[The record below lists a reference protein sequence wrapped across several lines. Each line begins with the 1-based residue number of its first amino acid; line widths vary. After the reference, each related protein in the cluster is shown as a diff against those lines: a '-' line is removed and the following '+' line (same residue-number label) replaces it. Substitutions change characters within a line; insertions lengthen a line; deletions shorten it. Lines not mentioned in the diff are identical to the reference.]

1 MLKQNCMQLYPHPD
15 QRNLELTNMFNIK
28 SIESEA
34 KLYSRLIKFSRDCIN
49 SGVSDDKY
57 DFQNARTLILN
68 SICIIYI
75 VFLFGAYLIVGINEG
90 FLKTSWVLLL
100 TPHLFYI
107 VHLNSRKK
115 FEIAKVLFIAIN
127 ILSIGAVA
135 LLIRG
140 AGVEYNLMI
149 TICLAPFLFG
159 KTRILLAYVF
169 ASCLVFCGVRYIAAL
184 YPVNHFYEA
193 DLALTSSLSLGFAVI
208 STLLLIIAFQRF
220 NMKFS
225 HSLILKKKYF
235 EAELSDSKQDYRSL
249 FENMIGGFTYCRMV
263 FKNGKAADFIYLDA
277 NAAFEKQ
284 TGLDDVIGKKIS
296 ELIPGIQESNSDLL
310 KIFGRV
316 ALSGIPERFETYISG
331 IDKWFDVSVYSPEKR
346 YFIAVF
352 DLISERKLA
361 EEKQKLFSS
370 IVNYSEDA
378 IISKLLDGTV
388 TSWNPGAEKSFG
400 YAAEEIIGKNIS
412 TLTPFH
418 LRNEENEIMQKGEV
432 IERYETVRIR
442 KDGTLI
448 NVSLTISPILDATG
462 ETVGFSQISCDISKR
477 IKAEASL
484 RERLAFNEGILGSL
498 SAEIAVMNDD
508 GAIIEVNKAWNDFAE
523 ANGESRLDR
532 VSIGRNYLEICETA
546 VIAGDA
552 IAKEVLDGILSVIN
566 NRQLSFN
573 MEYPCDSPSEKRW
586 FAMQVTSFVSDERK
600 IVVAH
605 EDISKRK
612 QAEYA
617 LVELN
622 EHLEQKVEERT
633 NSLTSSKMELERK
646 NQDIT
651 DSITYALHLQRAMLP
666 DSRLLFANF
675 SEAFIINLPQ
685 SIVSGDFYWFNK
697 SQNKFTI
704 ACADSTG
711 HGVPGA
717 FMSIVGAQ
725 LIDQAVK
732 QDWNA
737 PSEILERIDEG
748 LNKALGGNEGENMAD
763 GMDMAF
769 CIIDPAK
776 KQIEFAGAMSSIV
789 LVSSGKAQVYRGSRF
804 ALGKYMLTKDKHF
817 ETQTINY
824 SSGDMLYLY
833 TDGLKD
839 QFGGEKNKKFMFER
853 QVQLLEKTHN
863 LAALEQERIIMK
875 TFEAWKGDVDQ
886 VDDVMVMGVRL

>member
-1 MLKQNCMQLYPHPD
+1 MLNKQ
-15 QRNLELTNMFNIK
+15 
-28 SIESEA
+28 SIELDA
-34 KLYSRLIKFSRDCIN
+34 KLYGRLNKLLRDHVY
-49 SGVSDDKY
+49 SGLSDNKY
-57 DFQNARTLILN
+57 DFQNARTFIVN
-68 SICIIYI
+68 AICIIYI
-75 VFLFGAYLIVGINEG
+75 VFLLVAYLIVGINEG

-100 TPHLFYI
+100 TPHLFYTL
-107 VHLNSRKK
+107 HLNSRNK
-115 FEIAKVLFIAIN
+115 FELAKVLFISIN
-127 ILSIGAVA
+127 ILSIGAVS

-149 TICLAPFLFG
+149 IICLVPFLFG
-159 KTRILLAYVF
+159 KTQILLTYIF
-169 ASCLVFCGVRYIAAL
+169 ACCLVFFGVRYFVTV
-184 YPVNHFYEA
+184 YPINHFYDV
-193 DLALTSSLSLGFAVI
+193 DLALTSSLSLAFAVI
-208 STLLLIIAFQRF
+208 STLLLAFAIQRL
-220 NMKFS
+220 NIKFS
-225 HSLILKKKYF
+225 DSLILKKEYF

-263 FKNGKAADFIYLDA
+263 FKNGQAADFIYLDA

-316 ALSGIPERFETYISG
+316 ALSGIPERFETYIPG
-331 IDKWFDVSVYSPEKR
+331 IDKWFDVSVYSPQKR

-370 IVNYSEDA
+370 IINYSEDA

-432 IERYETVRIR
+432 IERYETIRIR

-498 SAEIAVMNDD
+498 SAEIAVMNED
-508 GAIIEVNKAWNDFAE
+508 GTIIEVNRAWNDFAE

-532 VSIGRNYLEICETA
+532 VSNGLNYLEICETA
-546 VIAGDA
+546 VISGDA
-552 IAKEVLDGILSVIN
+552 IAKDVLNGILSVIKN
-566 NRQLSFN
+566 QQLYFN

-586 FAMQVTSFVSDERK
+586 FSMQVTSFVSDERK

-612 QAEYA
+612 QAENA

-633 NSLTSSKMELERK
+633 NSLSSSKMELERK

-651 DSITYALHLQRAMLP
+651 DSINYALRLQRAMLP
-666 DSRLLFANF
+666 DPKLLCANF
-675 SEAFIINLPQ
+675 SETFIINLPQ

-697 SQNKFTI
+697 SQNRFMI
-704 ACADSTG
+704 SCADSTG

-717 FMSIVGAQ
+717 FMSIVGTQ
-725 LIDQAVK
+725 LLDQAIK
-732 QDWNA
+732 QNWNV
-737 PSEILERIDEG
+737 PSDILELIDEG
-748 LNKALGGNEGENMAD
+748 LNKTLGGNEGENMAD
-763 GMDMAF
+763 GMDLAF

-776 KQIEFAGAMSSIV
+776 KQIEFAGAMSSVIHV
-789 LVSSGKAQVYRGSRF
+789 ASGKTEIYRGSRF

-833 TDGLKD
+833 SDGLKD
-839 QFGGEKNKKFMFER
+839 QFGGERNKKFMFDR
-853 QVQLLEKTHN
+853 QVQLLEKVHHLT
-863 LAALEQERIIMK
+863 ASEQEKIIIK
-875 TFEAWKGDVDQ
+875 TFEAWKGNHDQ
-886 VDDVMVMGVRL
+886 VDDVMVIGMRL